1 MVKIARKSN
10 IIITGLLP
18 CDKVKSKGKNKL
30 LKLNSYFCNFCKNE
44 KNMLLID
51 QGKGWILHDNLLDES
66 PYCDNNIYLVEPG
79 NAKFALNI
87 SNVINNFN

>member
-10 IIITGLLP
+10 IIIAGLVP
-18 CDKVKSKGKNKL
+18 CDKVKSKGRNKL

-66 PYCDNNIYLVEPG
+66 PYCDDNIYLVEPG

>member
-1 MVKIARKSN
+1 
-10 IIITGLLP
+10 
-18 CDKVKSKGKNKL
+18 
-30 LKLNSYFCNFCKNE
+30 
-44 KNMLLID
+44 MLLID

-66 PYCDNNIYLVEPG
+66 PYCDDNIYLVEPG